1 MALREGPGGR
11 RRGRRWAAL
20 ALFLGATRSHATSR
34 DAPRSETHGPTV
46 SVGPDYRLQALPA
59 TNFYPRYLA
68 DPRQPTMKAFALSV
82 LETDTAQTSSPLLE
96 FTLGGRIK
104 LFRLHPTG
112 DPERGLQLSIEGG
125 FISRFDPGADLD
137 QIGWDGYYAFNLAYR
152 PFDGLAVKLAEQH
165 DSAHIADEYIAKT
178 GRKRI
183 TYTREEL
190 ALGVMVRAVPPLS
203 VYSELGY
210 AVRLGNPELR
220 RFRAQAGLELDLGF
234 PYFAA
239 DATFWEELDWWPTI
253 TAQLG
258 LKVELPALSRRYGV
272 AAQYENGRSL
282 LGEFYRDRNRT
293 LGIGAWIDL

>member
-1 MALREGPGGR
+1 MKAKGSS
-11 RRGRRWAAL
+11 AAL
-20 ALFLGATRSHATSR
+20 ALLLGVPSGRAAASE
-34 DAPRSETHGPTV
+34 APRPETHGPTV
-46 SVGPDYRLQALPA
+46 AVGSDHRLQALPA
-59 TNFYPRYLA
+59 TDFYPRYLA

-82 LETDTAQTSSPLLE
+82 LETDTPETDSPLLE

-104 LFRLHPTG
+104 LLRLHPTRH
-112 DPERGLQLSIEGG
+112 PERGLQLSVEGG
-125 FISRFDPGADLD
+125 FISRFDPRANLD

-152 PFDGLAVKLAEQH
+152 PFEGLAIKLAEQH
-165 DSAHIADEYIAKT
+165 DSAHISDEYIAKT

-190 ALGVMVRAVPPLS
+190 ALGVMVRAVPPLR

-220 RFRAQAGLELDLGF
+220 RFRAQGGLELDLGF

-239 DATFWEELDWWPTI
+239 DATFWQELGWWPTI

-293 LGIGAWIDL
+293 LGVGVWIDL

>member
-1 MALREGPGGR
+1 
-11 RRGRRWAAL
+11 
-20 ALFLGATRSHATSR
+20 
-34 DAPRSETHGPTV
+34 
-46 SVGPDYRLQALPA
+46 
-59 TNFYPRYLA
+59 
-68 DPRQPTMKAFALSV
+68 V
-82 LETDTAQTSSPLLE
+82 LETDTAETSTPLLE
-96 FTLGGRIK
+96 FTLGGRVK
-104 LFRLHPTG
+104 LFRLHPT
-112 DPERGLQLSIEGG
+112 EHSELGLQFSVEGG
-125 FISRFDPGADLD
+125 FISRFDPGANLD
-137 QIGWDGYYAFNLAYR
+137 QIGWDGYYSFSLAYR
-152 PFDGLAVKLAEQH
+152 PFEGLAFKLAEQH
-165 DSAHIADEYIAKT
+165 DSAHLADEYIAKT

-210 AVRLGNPELR
+210 AVRLGNPGLR

-239 DATFWEELDWWPTI
+239 DATFWQELDWWPTI

-293 LGIGAWIDL
+293 LGVGVWIDL